1 MASPG
6 GGLEGADV
14 WGASTE
20 LAELADLTTEQ
31 IATRTRI
38 QTNNARAIQSE
49 IRSVEQQ
56 LRESDSRVKDNL
68 EKIKLN
74 MQLPYMVANVVEVSL
89 RRCLFELSR
98 REGLGLR
105 PSICPVA
112 ISRPPPLPARPQPHL
127 SPCPPYVGCRAPT
140 LF

>member
-20 LAELADLTTEQ
+20 LAELADLTSEQ

-38 QTNNARAIQSE
+38 QTNNERAIQSE
-49 IRSVEQQ
+49 IRSIEQQ

-74 MQLPYMVANVVEVSL
+74 MQLPYMVANVVEVS
-89 RRCLFELSR
+89 RR
-98 REGLGLR
+98 
-105 PSICPVA
+105 A
-112 ISRPPPLPARPQPHL
+112 IS
-127 SPCPPYVGCRAPT
+127 SCPGDGRGSAQAIQ
-140 LF
+140 